1 MMRISTNTLYQAGF
15 AKLSDLQS
23 NQARLQQ
30 QIATGRRIL
39 SPSDDPV
46 ASARALEVSHEKNVN
61 NSFADTRKVAQL
73 KLNTL
78 EANLTS
84 VTNLL
89 VATQSSLVA
98 AGNGA
103 LSNAER
109 KIIGT
114 ELQGSLEAL
123 LGLANTKDAAGN
135 FIYSGF
141 KSDTASFTA
150 TPTGA
155 TYNGDSQQQLL
166 QVDPQRQMSVNVTG
180 DNLFLNGSNVFSTLK
195 DIVTLLNTPITDAT
209 TQANFT
215 SGLSTAIGNLQG
227 SVDNV
232 LNVRTAIGTKL
243 NELDALDVAGTDRDL
258 QYSQSLSDLQD
269 LDYTAALT
277 DLAKQQT
284 IIEAA
289 QKSFVTTTSLSL
301 FDYMR

>member
-1 MMRISTNTLYQAGF
+1 
-15 AKLSDLQS
+15 
-23 NQARLQQ
+23 
-30 QIATGRRIL
+30 
-39 SPSDDPV
+39 
-46 ASARALEVSHEKNVN
+46 
-61 NSFADTRKVAQL
+61 
-73 KLNTL
+73 
-78 EANLTS
+78 
-84 VTNLL
+84 
-89 VATQSSLVA
+89 
-98 AGNGA
+98 
-103 LSNAER
+103 
-109 KIIGT
+109 
-114 ELQGSLEAL
+114 
-123 LGLANTKDAAGN
+123 
-135 FIYSGF
+135 
-141 KSDTASFTA
+141 
-150 TPTGA
+150 
-155 TYNGDSQQQLL
+155 
-166 QVDPQRQMSVNVTG
+166 MSVNVTG
-180 DNLFLNGSNVFSTLK
+180 DTLFLNGSNVFSTLK

-215 SGLSTAIGNLQG
+215 SGLSSAIGKLQG

>member
-1 MMRISTNTLYQAGF
+1 MRISTNTLYQAGF

-23 NQARLQQ
+23 NQAKLQQ

-39 SPSDDPV
+39 SPSDDPI

-61 NSFADTRKVAQL
+61 TAFAETRKVAQL

-98 AGNGA
+98 AGNGS

-180 DNLFLNGSNVFSTLK
+180 DSLFMNGSNVFTTLK
-195 DIVTLLNTPITDAT
+195 DIVTLLNTPITNAAT
-209 TQANFT
+209 QTAFT
-215 SGLSTAIGNLQG
+215 NGLSTAIGNLQG
-227 SVDNV
+227 TVDHV

-301 FDYMR
+301 FDFMR

>member
-1 MMRISTNTLYQAGF
+1 MRISTNTLYQAGF

-23 NQARLQQ
+23 NQSKLQQ

-39 SPSDDPV
+39 SPSDDPI

-123 LGLANTKDAAGN
+123 IGLANTKDAAGN

-141 KSDTASFTA
+141 KSDTAAFTA

-155 TYNGDSQQQLL
+155 TYNGDAQQQLL

-180 DNLFLNGSNVFSTLK
+180 DTLFLNGSNVFSTMK

-215 SGLSTAIGNLQG
+215 SGLSSAIGKLQG

>member
-1 MMRISTNTLYQAGF
+1 MRISTNTLYQAGF

-23 NQARLQQ
+23 NQSKLQQ

-39 SPSDDPV
+39 SPSDDPI

-98 AGNGA
+98 AGNGT

-123 LGLANTKDAAGN
+123 IGLANTKDAAGN

-141 KSDTASFTA
+141 KSDTAAFTA

-155 TYNGDSQQQLL
+155 TYNGDAQQQLL

-180 DNLFLNGSNVFSTLK
+180 DTLFLNGSNVFSTLK

-215 SGLSTAIGNLQG
+215 SGLSTAIGKLQG

-289 QKSFVTTTSLSL
+289 QKSFVTTTS
-301 FDYMR
+301 

>member
-1 MMRISTNTLYQAGF
+1 MRISTNTLYQAGF

-23 NQARLQQ
+23 NQSKLQQ

-39 SPSDDPV
+39 SPSDDPI

-123 LGLANTKDAAGN
+123 IGLANTKDAAGN

-141 KSDTASFTA
+141 KSDTAAFTA

-155 TYNGDSQQQLL
+155 TYNGDAQQQLL

-180 DNLFLNGSNVFSTLK
+180 DTLFLNGSNVFSTLK

-215 SGLSTAIGNLQG
+215 SGLSTAIGKLQG

-301 FDYMR
+301 FDFMR